1 MVRTTRLD
9 DRMVQ
14 VMMTCCTMRLDK
26 ALSDSEELHQSF
38 REVDFLQ
45 AAVFKANS
53 VCRPKSDKIFPVLC
67 GRSC

>member
-1 MVRTTRLD
+1 MVRTIRLD

-14 VMMTCCTMRLDK
+14 VMMICCTMRLDED
-26 ALSDSEELHQSF
+26 LSDSEELHQTF

-53 VCRPKSDKIFPVLC
+53 VCRPTSDKIFRYC
-67 GRSC
+67 AGRSC